1 MRSMC
6 VQRGGGVAKWHLDTD
21 RSKCSWTW
29 AGHGIDT
36 DARLKF
42 QELILPKSLNLYIG
56 PQGSVLYW

>member
-21 RSKCSWTW
+21 QSKCSWTW

-42 QELILPKSLNLYIG
+42 
-56 PQGSVLYW
+56 